1 MAEWVDAIIGKRIG
15 ETESMHGSNPCPL
28 PTIKESLKVQGGSVK
43 IIRVDGKEIAR
54 IDCCGRCVHL
64 GLSLFCYELD
74 QYLDDLDIIH
84 PDCPLPDDEVKND
97 PT

>member
-1 MAEWVDAIIGKRIG
+1 M
-15 ETESMHGSNPCPL
+15 
-28 PTIKESLKVQGGSVK
+28 K

-84 PDCPLPDDEVKND
+84 PDCPLPDDEVKD
-97 PT
+97 A